1 MAFQKFDAHNDYILK
16 CLVSDD
22 LKYLATCSADKT
34 IKLWVM
40 IQDKGYVLHST
51 LYGNSLNKQDIRSG
65 FGMPVSLVTQIT

>member
-34 IKLWVM
+34 VKLWVM

-51 LYGNSLNKQDIRSG
+51 L
-65 FGMPVSLVTQIT
+65 

>member
-1 MAFQKFDAHNDYILK
+1 MPFQKFDAHNDYILK

-34 IKLWVM
+34 IKLWTM

-51 LYGNSLNKQDIRSG
+51 LYGIQN
-65 FGMPVSLVTQIT
+65 VTRTLEMGLGCQFLL